1 MAEDNEAIK
10 RMTYM
15 ERKAL
20 IANNFQ
26 TLKAKRQTAS
36 LITNKVN
43 DEGVTNQEGKGTR
56 DASIL

>member
-1 MAEDNEAIK
+1 
-10 RMTYM
+10 M

-20 IANNFQ
+20 IANDVQ

-56 DASIL
+56 DPSIL

>member
-1 MAEDNEAIK
+1 
-10 RMTYM
+10 MTYM